1 MVKREKPTTARK
13 REKERKRERERE
25 ANPQMRSLI
34 ELRRKRN
41 GIEAKGVEDKADTM
55 PIPLLLLLDHGALEF
70 VGADRQYCGLTG
82 LDISIIREDAS
93 PIISR
98 YLEINS

>member
-1 MVKREKPTTARK
+1 VVKREKPTTARK
-13 REKERKRERERE
+13 REKERER

-93 PIISR
+93 PITSR